1 LILQGVGRS
10 TLFSKSFLKYGQ
22 KGGRHPR
29 NPSLIRVL
37 VCSKFPDTIEANFSE
52 GSFGERKQRLIEH
65 FLTRTSSERPLC
77 VRSVSNFA
85 DLDQI
90 VLGEPQEL
98 HTISMFIGYVQMK
111 ASQKSVMTNF
121 SNQQNGNQ
129 SLAATKGV

>member
-1 LILQGVGRS
+1 M
-10 TLFSKSFLKYGQ
+10 
-22 KGGRHPR
+22 
-29 NPSLIRVL
+29 
-37 VCSKFPDTIEANFSE
+37 
-52 GSFGERKQRLIEH
+52 
-65 FLTRTSSERPLC
+65 C

-98 HTISMFIGYVQMK
+98 RTISMIIGYIQMK